1 MYRKIFSSILV
12 FVFVFTLAMTA
23 WAYCPSS
30 TENSC
35 SNMHEDVTHDSRQF
49 ENLHHSCISL
59 NDVYDILP
67 FVQIKPEQENV
78 SIKILHN
85 ASRFIVELDQSNSNN
100 LSPPSR
106 GSPFQETALYLQ
118 YSILRI

>member
-1 MYRKIFSSILV
+1 MCRKIFSSILV

-49 ENLHHSCISL
+49 ENPHHSCISL
-59 NDVYDILP
+59 NDAYDILP

-78 SIKILHN
+78 SIKILHS
-85 ASRFIVELDQSNSNN
+85 ASRFIVEFDQSNSNN

-106 GSPFQETALYLQ
+106 GSPFQETAFFLQ
-118 YSILRI
+118 FCNLRI

>member
-35 SNMHEDVTHDSRQF
+35 SNMHEDVTHDSRRF
-49 ENLHHSCISL
+49 ENPHHSCVSF
-59 NDVYDILP
+59 NDAYDILP
-67 FVQIKPEQENV
+67 SVEIKPKQENALV
-78 SIKILHN
+78 NIYHS
-85 ASRFIVELDQSNSNN
+85 ASRFIIGSDQNNSNN

-106 GSPFQETALYLQ
+106 GSPPQEIALYLQ
-118 YSILRI
+118 YSILRV

>member
-12 FVFVFTLAMTA
+12 FVFLFTLAMTA

-30 TENSC
+30 EEHSC
-35 SNMHEDVTHDSRQF
+35 SNMHEDVTHDSLQF
-49 ENLHHSCISL
+49 KNPHRSCILL
-59 NDVYDILP
+59 NDAYDILP
-67 FVQIKPEQENV
+67 SVEIKPMQENV
-78 SIKILHN
+78 LVNILHSAN
-85 ASRFIVELDQSNSNN
+85 RFIVEFDQSTSNN

>member
-1 MYRKIFSSILV
+1 MYRRIFSSILV

-30 TENSC
+30 KENSC
-35 SNMHEDVTHDSRQF
+35 SDMHEDVTHDSRQF
-49 ENLHHSCISL
+49 KNPHHSCISL
-59 NDVYDILP
+59 KDAYDILP
-67 FVQIKPEQENV
+67 FVEIKSEQENV
-78 SIKILHN
+78 LIKIPHN
-85 ASRFIVELDQSNSNN
+85 ANRFIIKSDQSYSNN

-106 GSPFQETALYLQ
+106 GSPAQGIALYLQ